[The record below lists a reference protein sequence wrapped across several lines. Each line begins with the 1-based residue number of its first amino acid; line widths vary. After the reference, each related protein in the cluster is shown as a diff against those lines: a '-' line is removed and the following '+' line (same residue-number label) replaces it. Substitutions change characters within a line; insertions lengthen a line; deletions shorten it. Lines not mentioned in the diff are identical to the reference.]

1 MMRCEDV
8 QDKLPDYADGQ
19 LPDVTRRRVDH
30 HLAACSSCRSDYE
43 LWKDSSEWMET
54 DKERYHSIA
63 PTKSIVDAVMAS
75 ILSEEKWAIP
85 FGRKVFSVTARMRR
99 IGACAAVVLLMLCTF
114 TLYVNT
120 SNAEQANSLLIGG
133 EVLAMGKQAQ
143 VVTSSMQTE
152 DGTYIVESDQLVSE
166 GQPLANATASI
177 VPMDGKQGASEY
189 ESPNYAVVLS
199 VFGILVTVLTMS
211 WFTRA

>member
-1 MMRCEDV
+1 
-8 QDKLPDYADGQ
+8 
-19 LPDVTRRRVDH
+19 
-30 HLAACSSCRSDYE
+30 
-43 LWKDSSEWMET
+43 
-54 DKERYHSIA
+54 
-63 PTKSIVDAVMAS
+63 
-75 ILSEEKWAIP
+75 
-85 FGRKVFSVTARMRR
+85 
-99 IGACAAVVLLMLCTF
+99 
-114 TLYVNT
+114 
-120 SNAEQANSLLIGG
+120 
-133 EVLAMGKQAQ
+133 MGKQAQ